1 MEHYQVNKTA
11 VLLLVLALVGRGAG
25 LATAQEQQQR
35 KGATSQPTKQAKTLS
50 APDEARAT
58 AIKKLIQQLGDD
70 RFAVRENAHAA
81 LIAIGRP
88 ALPALLEARKSE
100 DIEVRHRAE
109 VILEAIRTSLPVL
122 LENLK
127 DKDVR
132 VRADAAETLERLGAQ
147 AKPAVTALTEALKDK
162 EAAVREAAIS
172 ALLTIDPENKAVAKA
187 VPEKAR
193 VQGKYSKLLRR
204 IHVPQD
210 KQSYSEFKEY
220 GHYQATDYAGH
231 TNLPAGHWVYVY
243 PHWYIWG
250 EMKQGK

>member
-25 LATAQEQQQR
+25 FATAQEPQQR
-35 KGATSQPTKQAKTLS
+35 RGATSQPTKQAKTLS

-58 AIKKLIQQLGDD
+58 AMT
-70 RFAVRENAHAA
+70 E
-81 LIAIGRP
+81 
-88 ALPALLEARKSE
+88 S
-100 DIEVRHRAE
+100 
-109 VILEAIRTSLPVL
+109 
-122 LENLK
+122 LK
-127 DKDVR
+127 DKD
-132 VRADAAETLERLGAQ
+132 A
-147 AKPAVTALTEALKDK
+147 P
-162 EAAVREAAIS
+162 VREAAIS
-172 ALLTIDPENKAVAKA
+172 SLLTIDPENKAVAKA

-193 VQGKYSKLLRR
+193 VQGKYSKLLWR